1 MGERFRRVRLF
12 FEGVAGVADSAP
24 GSSSTSSCS
33 SPLSASSAS
42 QIFLASRLSSSR
54 SSSSLSPSA
63 AVGSKRVLELFRRAD
78 LSALRTI
85 GAPVPPFILRGFLT
99 GVEAILGHLL
109 NLSRW
114 AVSTSCYS
122 QAAFHVGV
130 SLVLLLPGLCM
141 VEPRTRVRG
150 PHTDCVSFQASRIL
164 PRPQECPHSSASSAS
179 LPLRTV
185 QPMSGKWSLMS
196 PQTYGVFLQSEDYR
210 QE

>member
-1 MGERFRRVRLF
+1 MRLF

-99 GVEAILGHLL
+99 GVEKRASRFGLEGDSGPSVESIPLG
-109 NLSRW
+109 
-114 AVSTSCYS
+114 C
-122 QAAFHVGV
+122 FDF
-130 SLVLLLPGLCM
+130 LLLPG
-141 VEPRTRVRG
+141 G
-150 PHTDCVSFQASRIL
+150 L
-164 PRPQECPHSSASSAS
+164 PRRGFVGVATSWTVYGRTSDSSARSAYGLCFVSGLENPSSAS
-179 LPLRTV
+179 RV
-185 QPMSGKWSLMS
+185 S
-196 PQTYGVFLQSEDYR
+196 P
-210 QE
+210 